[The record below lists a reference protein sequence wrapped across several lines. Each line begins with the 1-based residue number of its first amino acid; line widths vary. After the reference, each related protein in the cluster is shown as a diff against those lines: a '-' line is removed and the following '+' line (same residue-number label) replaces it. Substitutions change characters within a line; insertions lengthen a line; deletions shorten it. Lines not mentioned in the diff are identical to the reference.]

1 MTSEVTTAGDS
12 KRTDSDRGSPKPPL
26 PSRRNLL
33 LLGLSWA
40 AGFVD
45 AISFLGLGSVF
56 TANMTGNT
64 ILLAIA
70 LARRDLPGAFRSLI
84 ALAGFCL
91 GVIAGALIAPHRD
104 DPPISWLPAI
114 TKPLVLEFAALLG
127 LAVGWHWAGALA
139 MSNTGFI
146 ELLIIPA
153 AFAMGV
159 QTAAVRRIGVS
170 AVTSTAVTGTLAGV
184 MASAVGLFHAS
195 TTAPPGHVNAP
206 SHSSAGFG
214 LSASVWGIYAAG
226 GLAGG
231 LAQIRWN
238 SNCAWPAVVTVGIV
252 SAAVMLS
259 QRTKRDI

>member
-1 MTSEVTTAGDS
+1 MTSKVTIAGDS
-12 KRTDSDRGSPKPPL
+12 GRTDSDRGSPKASS

-70 LARRDLPGAFRSLI
+70 LARGDLPGAFRSLI

-104 DPPISWLPAI
+104 DPPTSWLPAV
-114 TKPLVLEFAALLG
+114 TKLLMVEFAALLG
-127 LAVGWHWAGALA
+127 LAALWHWAGALA
-139 MSNTGFI
+139 VSSPGLI
-146 ELLIIPA
+146 EPLIISA

-184 MASAVGLFHAS
+184 MSSAVGLIHTRAVVPHPENGNARNRGAS
-195 TTAPPGHVNAP
+195 
-206 SHSSAGFG
+206 FG

-226 GLAGG
+226 GLSGG
-231 LAQIRWN
+231 LAQVRWN
-238 SNCAWPAVVTVGIV
+238 SDCAWPAVIAVGLV
-252 SAAVMLS
+252 SAASILW
-259 QRTKRDI
+259 QRSKLQI

>member
-1 MTSEVTTAGDS
+1 VTIAGDS
-12 KRTDSDRGSPKPPL
+12 MGTNSNRRSPKPSS

-184 MASAVGLFHAS
+184 MASAVGLIHSPAGNHRPENDHARNS
-195 TTAPPGHVNAP
+195 G
-206 SHSSAGFG
+206 AGFG

-226 GLAGG
+226 GLSGG
-231 LAQIRWN
+231 LAQVHWN
-238 SNCAWPAVVTVGIV
+238 SNCAWPAVVALGIV
-252 SAAVMLS
+252 SAGAILW
-259 QRTKRDI
+259 QRTKLYI

>member
-1 MTSEVTTAGDS
+1 MVGDS
-12 KRTDSDRGSPKPPL
+12 TRTDSDRGSPKRSS

-33 LLGLSWA
+33 LLELSWA

-70 LARRDLPGAFRSLI
+70 LARGNLSDVFRSLI

-91 GVIAGALIAPHRD
+91 GVIAGALIVPHSD
-104 DPPISWLPAI
+104 DRPTSWLPAI
-114 TKPLVLEFAALLG
+114 TKPLLLEFVALLI

-139 MSNTGFI
+139 VSSPGFM
-146 ELLIIPA
+146 EPLIILA
-153 AFAMGV
+153 AFAMGL

-184 MASAVGLFHAS
+184 MASAVGRIHS
-195 TTAPPGHVNAP
+195 PPGSPRPEDAHARN
-206 SHSSAGFG
+206 SGAGFG

-226 GLAGG
+226 GLSGG
-231 LAQIRWN
+231 LAQVRWN
-238 SNCAWPAVVTVGIV
+238 SNCAWPAVVTVGLV
-252 SAAVMLS
+252 FAAAILW
-259 QRTKRDI
+259 QRTKREI